1 MFTGERV
8 RFSTYNIFPDG
19 ISRYL
24 DIEYVPDIAEDCL
37 VRGYFSAVND
47 ISDRKLG
54 AEALAESEA
63 RLAEVQQIA
72 NVGSWAIIVDDGEQ
86 TETIWSPQLCR
97 IFDIEQNAV
106 PTNIDAYLK
115 HIHAEDRERL
125 RKTWAS
131 ALESDVPSEVE
142 CPIIHPSGNVRTVI
156 SSGLSHRDQTRGV
169 RRWIGTTSDI
179 TKRKQ
184 AAEELHQAQKMEAVG
199 QLTGGVAH
207 DFNNLITIIIGS
219 FELLRGDVKND
230 SVNGKLIDLGTKAAE
245 RGAALT
251 YRLLAFSRKQ
261 TLLPTTIDLNSLIP
275 GMTDMLRRTLGERI
289 KIRFKSSE
297 NLWTCQ
303 ADPSQLENAFLNL
316 AINARDAMPDGG
328 ILSIETANMM
338 IDDQFFAAQ
347 ADVEPGRYIMLSVS
361 DTGTGIPTETLK
373 HVFEPFFTTKGVG
386 KGSGL
391 GLSMVYGF
399 AKQSGGNATIY
410 SEQDERTTVKIYI
423 PQSTAEDG
431 ATDRK
436 STAGDI
442 PVAQGERILV
452 VEDNPDVRTL
462 AVALLSNLG
471 YEIVE
476 AGNA

>member
-1 MFTGERV
+1 MQAVLSPESFVVAEPQIIRVFTGERV

-142 CPIIHPSGNVRTVI
+142 CPVIHPSGNVRTVI

-207 DFNNLITIIIGS
+207 DFNNLLTIIIGS
-219 FELLRGDVKND
+219 FELLRGDVIND

-245 RGAALT
+245 
-251 YRLLAFSRKQ
+251 
-261 TLLPTTIDLNSLIP
+261 P
-275 GMTDMLRRTLGERI
+275 
-289 KIRFKSSE
+289 
-297 NLWTCQ
+297 
-303 ADPSQLENAFLNL
+303 
-316 AINARDAMPDGG
+316 
-328 ILSIETANMM
+328 
-338 IDDQFFAAQ
+338 
-347 ADVEPGRYIMLSVS
+347 
-361 DTGTGIPTETLK
+361 
-373 HVFEPFFTTKGVG
+373 
-386 KGSGL
+386 GSGL
-391 GLSMVYGF
+391 DPSAARFLT
-399 AKQSGGNATIY
+399 QT
-410 SEQDERTTVKIYI
+410 
-423 PQSTAEDG
+423 
-431 ATDRK
+431 
-436 STAGDI
+436 
-442 PVAQGERILV
+442 
-452 VEDNPDVRTL
+452 NPPADDH
-462 AVALLSNLG
+462 
-471 YEIVE
+471 
-476 AGNA
+476 